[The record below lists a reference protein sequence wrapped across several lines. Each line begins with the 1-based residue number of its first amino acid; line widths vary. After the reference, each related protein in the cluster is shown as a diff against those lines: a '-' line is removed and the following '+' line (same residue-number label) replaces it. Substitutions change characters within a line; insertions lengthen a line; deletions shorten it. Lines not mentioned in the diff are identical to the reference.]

1 MSSVDKDEDEIL
13 KASNLK
19 IIRRRKPK
27 VLNKD
32 IPGKSDV
39 GENIILVTLR

>member
-1 MSSVDKDEDEIL
+1 MSSVDKDDDEIL

-27 VLNKD
+27 SLNKD
-32 IPGKSDV
+32 ILGESDD